1 VDYRVAGPETGIWET
16 TVRFLVDRQLLG
28 TYRRTMRLS
37 PDLSRNRTSP
47 VPGIHMDDLCV
58 TQALTSEIG
67 ELGVSFRLCSAPNA
81 EPNTVLDLLVAT
93 AVTWI

>member
-1 VDYRVAGPETGIWET
+1 
-16 TVRFLVDRQLLG
+16 
-28 TYRRTMRLS
+28 
-37 PDLSRNRTSP
+37 
-47 VPGIHMDDLCV
+47 MDDLCV